1 MATKKKLSLFYKTFQ
16 VKIPKFINQI
26 INMPALLYNI
36 NRSFFKNGFMQ
47 DMNTIENNRDLY
59 TKYIFSIKVPRNN
72 D

>member
-1 MATKKKLSLFYKTFQ
+1 
-16 VKIPKFINQI
+16 
-26 INMPALLYNI
+26 MPALLYNI

-47 DMNTIENNRDLY
+47 DMNSIENNRDLY